1 MEQGVPE
8 GRAEALAWGAWF
20 ASYVDDL
27 RMQGPESFGIPDD
40 FDDFL
45 KSLDEELSE
54 LAGELEAETEDNAA
68 KAAELSRQLKESR
81 KALHE
86 AEQGM
91 RRLQEQLQALE
102 SDALRDRAEL
112 SQLRETLFILRSKE
126 GQPEEI
132 SESEIEFPWQTKR
145 RIVAFGGH
153 DTWRKAIRPMLPGVR
168 FFDRELLPDVNA
180 IRGADVVWIQS
191 NAISH
196 KFYYRV
202 IDTVRK
208 ENIPVRYFGSA
219 SARKC
224 AEQLVLDEMAAAE

>member
-1 MEQGVPE
+1 MPFDVPN
-8 GRAEALAWGAWF
+8 
-20 ASYVDDL
+20 
-27 RMQGPESFGIPDD
+27 D
-40 FDDFL
+40 FEDFL

-54 LAGELEAETEDNAA
+54 LAGEIETETEDNAA

-91 RRLQEQLQALE
+91 HKLQERLRALE
-102 SDALRDRAEL
+102 ADALRDHAEL
-112 SQLRETLFILRSKE
+112 SQLRETLFALRSKE
-126 GQPEEI
+126 GQSEETPET
-132 SESEIEFPWQTKR
+132 EIEFPWQTKR

-168 FFDRELLPDVNA
+168 FFDREMLPDINA

-191 NAISH
+191 NALSH
-196 KFYYRV
+196 PFYYR
-202 IDTVRK
+202 IIELTRK
-208 ENIPVRYFGSA
+208 ENIPIRYFGFA

-224 AEQLVLDEMAAAE
+224 AEQLALDEMAAAE